1 MLIYKFQPTDDITAK
16 ELAVIFRTMMTA
28 VIQGIS
34 NRPWT
39 PQEDLEIEQA
49 VFKSLPMDSQRHFKS
64 GNEQSD
70 S

>member
-1 MLIYKFQPTDDITAK
+1 MLIYKFQPTDDITTK
-16 ELAVIFRTMMTA
+16 ELADIFRTMMNA
-28 VIQGIS
+28 VIQGMS

-49 VFKSLPMDSQRHFKS
+49 IFETLPEDSQRHFKS
-64 GNEQSD
+64 GSEKSD